1 MLDRHIYLIAKQI
14 VDFIKFGFGTN
25 YIYLQLFLF
34 SHSGIAMQLELRLVC
49 LLLVISVFAGIA
61 SGQRTFQVDYDHNRF
76 LKDGEPFRF
85 ISGSFHY
92 FRAHPDTWARHLRTM
107 RAAGLNA
114 VTT

>member
-1 MLDRHIYLIAKQI
+1 
-14 VDFIKFGFGTN
+14 
-25 YIYLQLFLF
+25 
-34 SHSGIAMQLELRLVC
+34 MQLELRHIAY
-49 LLLVISVFAGIA
+49 LLLVISVLAGVKCQDRKFEI
-61 SGQRTFQVDYDHNRF
+61 DYEHNRF

>member
-1 MLDRHIYLIAKQI
+1 
-14 VDFIKFGFGTN
+14 
-25 YIYLQLFLF
+25 
-34 SHSGIAMQLELRLVC
+34 MQFELRLVA
-49 LLLVISVFAGIA
+49 LVVVVLAVLVGVHCERKFE
-61 SGQRTFQVDYDHNRF
+61 VDYEHNRF

-85 ISGSFHY
+85 IAGSFHY